1 MINRP
6 EPRRIPADAAAL
18 FNPAYCA
25 AILHR
30 TSSGYQTISGSGL
43 PYALAFIALPVIL
56 HPASAECLPSSSK
69 TRLHNWL
76 LVNPDV
82 LIGFAE
88 RSRSL
93 APFVREAVGFGLQTQ
108 VLQLVEP
115 DLLAPLTSNQ
125 VGKWEKR
132 PYNLLTAKKAV
143 VLGKLLSQIREV
155 PTIFTLFGIRP

>member
-30 TSSGYQTISGSGL
+30 ASCGYQTIAGSGL

-76 LVNPDV
+76 LGNPDV

-93 APFVREAVGFGLQTQ
+93 APFVRGAVGFGLQAR

-115 DLLAPLTSNQ
+115 DLLVPLTSNH

-132 PYNLLTAKKAV
+132 PYNLLTAKKAI
-143 VLGKLLSQIREV
+143 VLGKLLSQIREI
-155 PTIFTLFGIRP
+155 PTVFTLFGIRP

>member
-30 TSSGYQTISGSGL
+30 VSSGYQTTAGYGL
-43 PYALAFIALPVIL
+43 PYALAFIATPVIL
-56 HPASAECLPSSSK
+56 HPASVECLPSSSK
-69 TRLHNWL
+69 SRLHNWL
-76 LVNPDV
+76 LGNPDV

-93 APFVREAVGFGLQTQ
+93 APFVREAVEFGLQAR

-115 DLLAPLTSNQ
+115 DLLAPLTSNH
-125 VGKWEKR
+125 VGRWEKR
-132 PYNLLTAKKAV
+132 PYNLLSAKKAV

-155 PTIFTLFGIRP
+155 HTVFTLFGIRP

>member
-30 TSSGYQTISGSGL
+30 VSSGYQTAAGRGL
-43 PYALAFIALPVIL
+43 PYALAFIALPVVL
-56 HPASAECLPSSSK
+56 HSASVERLPSSSK

-76 LVNPDV
+76 LGNPEV

-88 RSRSL
+88 RSKSL
-93 APFVREAVGFGLQTQ
+93 APFVREAVEFGLQAR

-115 DLLAPLTSNQ
+115 DLLAPFTSSQ
-125 VGKWEKR
+125 VGKWEKM

-143 VLGKLLSQIREV
+143 VLGKLLSHIREV
-155 PTIFTLFGIRP
+155 PTVFTLFGIRP

>member
-6 EPRRIPADAAAL
+6 ESRRVPADAAAL

-30 TSSGYQTISGSGL
+30 ASSGYQAAAGSGL
-43 PYALAFIALPVIL
+43 PYGLAFIALPLIL
-56 HPASAECLPSSSK
+56 HPASMECLPSNSK
-69 TRLHNWL
+69 SRLHNWL
-76 LVNPDV
+76 LGNPDV
-82 LIGFAE
+82 LVGFAE

-93 APFVREAVGFGLQTQ
+93 APFVRKAIEYGLQAQ
-108 VLQLVEP
+108 VLQLMEP
-115 DLLAPLTSNQ
+115 DVLAPLASKH

-155 PTIFTLFGIRP
+155 PTVFTLFGVRP

>member
-6 EPRRIPADAAAL
+6 ETRRIPPDAAAL

-30 TSSGYQTISGSGL
+30 VSSGYQATAGRGL
-43 PYALAFIALPVIL
+43 PYSLAFIALPVVL
-56 HPASAECLPSSSK
+56 HPASVECLPSSSK

-76 LVNPDV
+76 LGNPEA

-93 APFVREAVGFGLQTQ
+93 APFVREAVVFGLQAR

-115 DLLAPLTSNQ
+115 DLLAPFTSRQ
-125 VGKWEKR
+125 IGKWEKR
-132 PYNLLTAKKAV
+132 HYNLLTAKKAV

-155 PTIFTLFGIRP
+155 PTTFTLFGIRP